1 MISRSRS
8 SESAATARYSRLAGI
23 SARIASSTALRPAT
37 TSWPGYWAAAL
48 FGAGLFTP
56 LLGSLALACRMVGAV
71 LGLGRGALAAQAAPA
86 LTTAADLG
94 TLLGSGF
101 ADRAAALGI
110 TGHLRLLAR
119 SSARRRRRPPRR
131 FRRR

>member
-1 MISRSRS
+1 P
-8 SESAATARYSRLAGI
+8 ARGDLGPHRLQHGV
-23 SARIASSTALRPAT
+23 ASGDHFMAC
-37 TSWPGYWAAAL
+37 GHWAAAL
-48 FGAGLFTP
+48 FGAGLFAP